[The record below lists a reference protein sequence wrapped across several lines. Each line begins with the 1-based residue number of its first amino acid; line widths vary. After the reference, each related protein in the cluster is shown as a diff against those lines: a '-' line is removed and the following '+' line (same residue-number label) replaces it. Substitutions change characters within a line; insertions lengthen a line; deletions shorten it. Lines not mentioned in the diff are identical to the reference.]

1 MADTLEEQAVRTEKA
16 DKVGWIILNR
26 PNQINAMNRALR
38 LGYVAA
44 LHAFDDDPDV
54 SVIVIR
60 GEGPRGF
67 CAGADIKEQRNAD
80 SLTELRKDLLF
91 SPGIETLD
99 KIRKPVIAAVHGFC
113 MGGGME
119 LAMACDIRVASPD
132 AVFSLPEVGLGL
144 IPGAGGTQR
153 LSRLV
158 GLGRAL
164 DLLLSGDRFDAAEA
178 YRIGLVSR
186 LSASAETLVEE
197 AGALARKIAGKPQ
210 SAAAYAK
217 EAARSGMDL
226 SLNEGLR
233 LEKDLF
239 TVLMSTEDRKEA
251 AAAFKEKRAPNFTG
265 R

>member
-1 MADTLEEQAVRTEKA
+1 LADTLDEPAVRTEKA

-38 LGYVAA
+38 LGYVGA
-44 LHAFDDDPDV
+44 LHAFDDDPEV

-91 SPGIETLD
+91 SPGIETVD

-186 LSASAETLVEE
+186 LSASTETLVEE
-197 AGALARKIAGKPQ
+197 VGALARKIAGKPQ

-226 SLNEGLR
+226 SLNDGLR

>member
-1 MADTLEEQAVRTEKA
+1 
-16 DKVGWIILNR
+16 
-26 PNQINAMNRALR
+26 
-38 LGYVAA
+38 
-44 LHAFDDDPDV
+44 
-54 SVIVIR
+54 
-60 GEGPRGF
+60 
-67 CAGADIKEQRNAD
+67 
-80 SLTELRKDLLF
+80 
-91 SPGIETLD
+91 
-99 KIRKPVIAAVHGFC
+99 
-113 MGGGME
+113 ME